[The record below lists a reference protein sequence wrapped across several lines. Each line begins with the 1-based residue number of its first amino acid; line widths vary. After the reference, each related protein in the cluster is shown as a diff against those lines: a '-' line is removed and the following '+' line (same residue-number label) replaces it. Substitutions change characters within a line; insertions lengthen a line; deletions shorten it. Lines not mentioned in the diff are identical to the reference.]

1 MNYNTIHETVI
12 KDIMDIISDGI
23 DAKDS
28 ISGKATSISKSSS
41 LSKATSGLTL
51 VFPVLGSKNNSYE
64 TNAMIVKAVER
75 QCVSL
80 LQIAFSAFNITNTQ
94 DATQYIK
101 QFHTNLGS
109 GKMTL
114 DAFIDIMDEYVQEN
128 GLLPKENAGMYK
140 AVLEDLKNL
149 SYYFGED
156 ISESSL
162 NNYRVKS
169 TGMNRVIVQ
178 EAPEVSNPALR
189 NNNMRDYQNDR
200 FNRDTWKHDYD
211 YRASKDDRDFNYRI
225 SKDTRDRNDKLAK
238 DAQDRQDKLDSQS
251 QQQTNWQS
259 DFDQRAGKNAQDQQN
274 WERDRAAKDRRDD
287 RQNAKDTSDML
298 RNQIIPSDV
307 KKINEMVPTMVIVNF
322 TTMDKEVPITQQ
334 VVIGVKAKLYPV
346 DSMDVVN
353 KLATKHV
360 DGNIM
365 LKLVKASTREIS
377 FVKDLI
383 FAIDN
388 AKLAA
393 IANSKH
399 GSKTNRLLK
408 VLERRALG
416 GKIRKTF
423 KMNNAYKAIST
434 LVISR
439 EEADYV
445 MQQHNIDLTSVKVI
459 RPIMEKLNLMMFII
473 ADETTESI
481 EMIMDSGDDVYE
493 TLTFSQLERE
503 ASDSSSKKAIN
514 LMTKLAR

>member
-28 ISGKATSISKSSS
+28 LSGKSTGIQKSSS

-101 QFHTNLGS
+101 QFHTNLGT

-128 GLLPKENAGMYK
+128 GLLPKENAGMYN

-162 NNYRVKS
+162 NSYKVKNV
-169 TGMNRVIVQ
+169 GMNRVVVQ
-178 EAPEVSNPALR
+178 EAPRSAPQVNGPDPNDPNSNP
-189 NNNMRDYQNDR
+189 NDV
-200 FNRDTWKHDYD
+200 FNRQQWSHDYEQ
-211 YRASKDDRDFNYRI
+211 RERFHKDDRRFRAYKQH
-225 SKDTRDRNDKLAK
+225 KDEEH
-238 DAQDRQDKLDSQS
+238 
-251 QQQTNWQS
+251 WQS
-259 DFDQRAGKNAQDQQN
+259 DYAQRAEKNRQDQEN
-274 WERDRAAKDRRDD
+274 WERERKAKDIRDD
-287 RQNAKDTSDML
+287 RQNAKDASDML

-346 DSMDVVN
+346 DSQDVVN

-377 FVKDLI
+377 FVKDFI

-393 IANSKH
+393 LANSKH

>member
-28 ISGKATSISKSSS
+28 LSGKSTGIQKSSS

-101 QFHTNLGS
+101 QFHTNLGT

-162 NNYRVKS
+162 NNYKVKS
-169 TGMNRVIVQ
+169 AGMSRVIVK
-178 EAPEVSNPALR
+178 EAPLVNAPAVDA
-189 NNNMRDYQNDR
+189 NNQDHWERDLQNDR
-200 FNRDTWKHDYD
+200 FNRDKWAHDYD
-211 YRASKDDRDFNYRI
+211 QKEKHHDDDR
-225 SKDTRDRNDKLAK
+225 A
-238 DAQDRQDKLDSQS
+238 
-251 QQQTNWQS
+251 
-259 DFDQRAGKNAQDQQN
+259 
-274 WERDRAAKDRRDD
+274 DRAAKNQQDQENYERDRKAKDARDD
-287 RQNAKDTSDML
+287 RQNAKDASDML

-346 DSMDVVN
+346 DSQDVVN

-377 FVKDLI
+377 FVKDFI

-393 IANSKH
+393 LANSKH

>member
-23 DAKDS
+23 DAKDTLS
-28 ISGKATSISKSSS
+28 SKSTSISKSSS

-80 LQIAFSAFNITNTQ
+80 LQIAFSAFNITNTT
-94 DATQYIK
+94 DATEYIK

-114 DAFIDIMDEYVQEN
+114 DNFIDIMDEYVQEH
-128 GLLPKENAGMYK
+128 GLIPKENAGMYK
-140 AVLEDLKNL
+140 AVMEDMRNL
-149 SYYFGED
+149 SYYFADD

-162 NNYRVKS
+162 NDFRVKN
-169 TGMNRVIVQ
+169 TGMSRIIVQ
-178 EAPEVSNPALR
+178 EKAPNVTPPYYDMQNQKSGEGGE
-189 NNNMRDYQNDR
+189 RDMANDI
-200 FNRDTWKHDYD
+200 FNREKWSHDYE
-211 YRASKDDRDFNYRI
+211 YREK
-225 SKDTRDRNDKLAK
+225 KDTQDIAYRMAKDAQDRSDKLAK
-238 DAQDRQDKLDSQS
+238 DAQDR
-251 QQQTNWQS
+251 
-259 DFDQRAGKNAQDQQN
+259 
-274 WERDRAAKDRRDD
+274 AAKDVRDN
-287 RQNAKDTSDML
+287 RQNAKDASDML
-298 RNQIIPSDV
+298 KNQIIPSDV

-377 FVKDLI
+377 FVKDFI

-393 IANSKH
+393 ISNSKH

-416 GKIRKTF
+416 GKIRKNF

-439 EEADYV
+439 EEADYI
-445 MQQHNIDLTSVKVI
+445 MQQHNIDITNVKVI
-459 RPIMEKLNLMMFII
+459 HPIMEKLNLMMFII

-481 EMIMDSGDDVYE
+481 DMIMDSGDDVYE

>member
-23 DAKDS
+23 DAKDTLS
-28 ISGKATSISKSSS
+28 SKGTSISKSSS

-162 NNYRVKS
+162 NNYKVKNV
-169 TGMNRVIVQ
+169 GMSRIIVQ
-178 EAPEVSNPALR
+178 EAPEIEPAYSDTKDW
-189 NNNMRDYQNDR
+189 NSKFANDMADR
-200 FNRDTWKHDYD
+200 EKWGHDYD
-211 YRASKDDRDFNYRI
+211 YRQQKDNRDFTQRAAQY
-225 SKDTRDRNDKLAK
+225 
-238 DAQDRQDKLDSQS
+238 AQDRKDRQQDRDDRL
-251 QQQTNWQS
+251 T
-259 DFDQRAGKNAQDQQN
+259 KNAQDQKN
-274 WERDRAAKDRRDD
+274 WDADRAAKDRRDNM
-287 RQNAKDTSDML
+287 QNAKDASDML

-346 DSMDVVN
+346 DSQDVVN

-377 FVKDLI
+377 FVKDFI